1 MAFRRR
7 QQGIPGLYG
16 GDARGLYGSRSY
28 GQRGTMIY
36 GKQPTPR
43 WQKILLIVLALIVAV
58 LCIKQFA
65 CGGIF
70 PKDDPAQ
77 DQQAQATQEE
87 QPQEQE
93 PAAQPAGFT
102 GTITISAMGDC
113 TLGTDP
119 NLSED
124 TSFTSVYKAN
134 NAAYFFK
141 RVLKYT
147 EADDLTIVNLESA
160 ITDGGEFQD
169 KGENSFNFKGPS
181 AYTNILSKGS
191 VEICGLANNHSFDYG
206 SDGYTDTKKNLAA
219 KDIGFACADLVYT
232 TEVNGV
238 KVGFLSI
245 NATAGYE
252 TATDTMKQSVKDLQD
267 EGCQLIVGNFHWG
280 TEAKYSTDS
289 EQVALG
295 HAAVDA
301 GVDLVLGSHP
311 HVLQGIE
318 VYKERYIVYSL
329 GNFVFGGNDDP
340 MDYQTMIFQQV
351 FSFET
356 GELAADASLQGARIV
371 PCRVSTVATV
381 NNYQPLPLGGSDGA
395 SVVKN
400 VNKRSAALKG
410 TGATF
415 ATKVDDEGFA
425 NLAS

>member
-1 MAFRRR
+1 M
-7 QQGIPGLYG
+7 
-16 GDARGLYGSRSY
+16 
-28 GQRGTMIY
+28 
-36 GKQPTPR
+36 
-43 WQKILLIVLALIVAV
+43 
-58 LCIKQFA
+58 
-65 CGGIF
+65 
-70 PKDDPAQ
+70 
-77 DQQAQATQEE
+77 
-87 QPQEQE
+87 
-93 PAAQPAGFT
+93 
-102 GTITISAMGDC
+102 
-113 TLGTDP
+113 
-119 NLSED
+119 
-124 TSFTSVYKAN
+124 
-134 NAAYFFK
+134 
-141 RVLKYT
+141 
-147 EADDLTIVNLESA
+147 
-160 ITDGGEFQD
+160 
-169 KGENSFNFKGPS
+169 
-181 AYTNILSKGS
+181 
-191 VEICGLANNHSFDYG
+191 
-206 SDGYTDTKKNLAA
+206 
-219 KDIGFACADLVYT
+219 
-232 TEVNGV
+232 

-351 FSFET
+351 FSFEN